1 MSLEPKKPD
10 IINPQATSTL
20 KGSVDK
26 MTDKDF
32 TFDESL
38 KELERIIRE
47 LESGQK
53 PLEEAII
60 LYEKGFFFKQNC
72 LEKLKAAQLTIDQIR
87 QASENNPQ
95 GFLSAERLTEL
106 V

>member
-1 MSLEPKKPD
+1 MSLDLKNPDIMKPD
-10 IINPQATSTL
+10 TNSL
-20 KGSVDK
+20 KGAGDK
-26 MTDKDF
+26 MTNKDF

-53 PLEEAII
+53 PLEEAIV
-60 LYEKGFFFKQNC
+60 LYERGFFFKQNC
-72 LEKLKAAQLTIDQIR
+72 LDKLKAAQLTIDQIR

-95 GFLSAERLTEL
+95 GVLSAERLTEL
-106 V
+106 A